1 VRDFSNAGWRAYRVG
16 RIEFLRRQSP
26 AVIASA
32 DRAEA
37 HWHEARAGAREF
49 GAAMQLRG
57 MGYEL
62 ANDYIGAIPVYREAV
77 KLWRSLSQESEE
89 VAIGLNALANAEY
102 ESDNLDAAERDYR
115 EALRIANVTNYPEG
129 VATYTGNL
137 AELALDR
144 SDWTA
149 GEALAREALSLAEK
163 VGRRELIASDCRRLA
178 VALVRQG
185 KKAEALPYAQRA
197 VEIFFQLGTPK
208 VTEARE
214 ILAECEN

>member
-1 VRDFSNAGWRAYRVG
+1 
-16 RIEFLRRQSP
+16 
-26 AVIASA
+26 
-32 DRAEA
+32 
-37 HWHEARAGAREF
+37 
-49 GAAMQLRG
+49 
-57 MGYEL
+57 
-62 ANDYIGAIPVYREAV
+62 
-77 KLWRSLSQESEE
+77 
-89 VAIGLNALANAEY
+89 
-102 ESDNLDAAERDYR
+102 
-115 EALRIANVTNYPEG
+115 VTNYPEG